1 MSFLANTIKLIRP
14 LNAIIVLA
22 TLLIV
27 RIILANFFGILDLE
41 PLVSPIDYS
50 LMIIIGMAIL
60 GAGNVINDIID
71 QDIDLINKPHKVL
84 IPAKITSKQAWYIYI
99 ILNIASLISSAY
111 LAFKYSMP
119 YYFFVPLF
127 TVVLLFIYSKWL
139 KKSLFF
145 GNFVIAFLC
154 ACLPVV
160 GFLVEDINMNIIMDR
175 DLLIYHQIGYEL
187 ACMIS
192 FSFILVMCR
201 ELVKDC
207 QDVEG
212 DLTAGANTIPIR
224 YGISLSRQLMLFY
237 ILLYLIIFGIINYLR
252 YDLVH
257 SSTLIWATVLYI
269 LFVLI
274 TFFYL
279 LNKYN
284 GVPFFAKMSGLIKI
298 YLILGLLFMLVK

>member
-1 MSFLANTIKLIRP
+1 MSFVTNTIRLIRP

-27 RIILANFFGILDLE
+27 RIILAGFFKILDLV
-41 PLVSPIDYS
+41 PLVSTLDYA

-71 QDIDLINKPHKVL
+71 QEIDIINKPHKVL
-84 IPAKITSKQAWYIYI
+84 IPEKITSRQAWNIYL
-99 ILNIASLISSAY
+99 ILNVASLIGSAY
-111 LAFKYSMP
+111 LAVKYSMT
-119 YYFFVPLF
+119 YYFLVPLF
-127 TVVLLFIYSKWL
+127 TVVLLYVYSKWL

-160 GFLVEDINMNIIMDR
+160 GFLVEDLNMTIIQERNNM
-175 DLLIYHQIGYEL
+175 IYQQIGYEL

-212 DLTAGANTIPIR
+212 DQAAGANTIPIR
-224 YGISLSRQLMLFY
+224 YGISFSRKLMSFY
-237 ILLYLIIFGIINYLR
+237 ILLYLVIFGIINYLR
-252 YDLVH
+252 YDLFA
-257 SSTLIWATVLYI
+257 SSALIWLTVSYI

-274 TFFYL
+274 SFVYL
-279 LNKYN
+279 MRKYH

>member
-1 MSFLANTIKLIRP
+1 MSFLANTIRLIRP

-27 RIILANFFGILDLE
+27 RIILAGFFSTLDLE
-41 PLVSPIDYS
+41 PLVSPIDYA

-84 IPAKITSKQAWYIYI
+84 IPAKITSRQAWYVYI
-99 ILNIASLISSAY
+99 ILNVTSLIGSAY

-127 TVVLLFIYSKWL
+127 TVVLLYVYSKWL

-160 GFLVEDINMNIIMDR
+160 GFLVEDLNMTIIQQKDPQ
-175 DLLIYHQIGYEL
+175 IYNQIGFEL

-212 DLTAGANTIPIR
+212 DQTAGANTIPIR
-224 YGISLSRQLMLFY
+224 FGIPFSRRLMLFY
-237 ILLYLIIFGIINYLR
+237 ILVYLIIFGIINYFR
-252 YDLVH
+252 YNLVT
-257 SSTLIWATVLYI
+257 SSVLIWATVFYI
-269 LFVLI
+269 LFVLVSFI
-274 TFFYL
+274 YL
-279 LNKYN
+279 LNKYS
-284 GVPFFAKMSGLIKI
+284 GVPFFAKMSAMIKI
-298 YLILGLLFMLVK
+298 YMILGLLFMLFK